1 MKLKNT
7 KTFYTLILTALTLTM
22 LLGGFSAVLAVSE
35 PTRIL
40 ILPIYNE
47 DGLDTEYGSQDTK
60 HYRRMVGLIN
70 NQLVRYSFGV
80 VDFFAGGASA
90 EEYNLMQERA
100 RVNASLVSL
109 EMCEKYKTDV
119 AYIVWLTV
127 KVRKVIDGGCEAVS
141 RFDVE
146 GYDSEGRDL
155 GAAFAGELNAAR
167 GDCGDAVAEVENKVG
182 SHVGQKLAVWS
193 DGVLRSSQP
202 SNASSVVVGQPS
214 ENLGGILVGNSRK
227 YENLVTIRLDGATGQ
242 EVVEAFGKV
251 VNTVRGVIAAK
262 FYHSGMTPDNP
273 QSSSVNWRVNIQD
286 TDVFRLQSNI
296 LKMLH
301 DISDSGGN
309 ITLEGVPYRY
319 TAAEIDLLKGIR
331 PGSASSG
338 EIQFV
343 MDQEMARDRD
353 FSGRHD
359 AASAADYQFVDTS
372 EGIISELTEKDDFGL
387 SRSVFVAEAPTRAI
401 KVRVKEQGQ
410 ELEKEILVN
419 DTAMA
424 GVARLKVEFDV
435 ASAKLRRK
443 SYDVLDQLGIAIG
456 DVRLAG
462 QQICIKGHTD
472 SDGDDDYNR
481 RLSYRRAEAVRDY
494 VVRQHDLKGTD
505 LFVVGYGE
513 QMPIADNSTPAGK
526 QMNRRVEISLGCSE
540 IH

>member
-1 MKLKNT
+1 VKLKNT